1 MCARL
6 QEIQCSDE
14 TFGCHLNIW
23 RKCMIAVPSI
33 AAHISAL
40 PVVFTSSSREG
51 RKKKFSVPFV
61 LLSTTCV
68 RLQCIASSA
77 SPFATM
83 HTVLLE
89 REKKRKDPAV

>member
-1 MCARL
+1 
-6 QEIQCSDE
+6 
-14 TFGCHLNIW
+14 
-23 RKCMIAVPSI
+23 MIAVPSI

-68 RLQCIASSA
+68 RLQCIASTASSA

-83 HTVLLE
+83 RTVLLE

>member
-1 MCARL
+1 
-6 QEIQCSDE
+6 
-14 TFGCHLNIW
+14 
-23 RKCMIAVPSI
+23 MIAVPSI

-51 RKKKFSVPFV
+51 RKKKFSV
-61 LLSTTCV
+61 

-83 HTVLLE
+83 RTVLLE